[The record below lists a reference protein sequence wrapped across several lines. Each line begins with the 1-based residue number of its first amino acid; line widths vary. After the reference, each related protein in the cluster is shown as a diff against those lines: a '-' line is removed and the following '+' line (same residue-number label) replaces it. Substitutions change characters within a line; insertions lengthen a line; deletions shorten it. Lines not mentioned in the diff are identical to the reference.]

1 MLMSLEIEKAIN
13 LVQRK
18 YRVLPNNEE
27 AKWIIELYRSSS
39 KPLIKPYHIEHPT
52 QQIYTYIV
60 EHKLEVYAESKYDG
74 SHIQFS
80 PTGIFK
86 HSGDRIAF
94 DQLAHLLFIA
104 VAENELINK
113 IKRAV
118 NEGFIIECEL
128 FGRDYTPRGLHKD
141 YSKPLDLI
149 VFEIGKENSWIPPP
163 EKYKI
168 LEELKLPMPYYERV
182 NYNNI
187 DDLMEKLSILAL
199 KPETFE
205 GVVVK
210 TKFVPD
216 GHDIIQ
222 EYIKGGSLI
231 IFKVKKEIQELTRK
245 AQKEQP
251 EKKAEISIDQ
261 ETFAI
266 LRSEIE
272 NEIAKLTIEKGLD
285 YVTDKRNIGEMINEI
300 TNRLQSS
307 HPTLTM
313 KVDTRSL
320 KKLIANLIILNIS
333 KSKK

>member
-1 MLMSLEIEKAIN
+1 MLMSTEVEKAIS

-18 YRVLPNNEE
+18 YNVLPSNEE
-27 AKWIIELYRSSS
+27 AKWIIELYKSSS

-52 QQIYTYIV
+52 QQIYAYIV
-60 EHKLEVYAESKYDG
+60 EHKLDVYAESKYDG

-86 HSGDRIAF
+86 HSGSRIAF

-104 VAENELINK
+104 TTENELINK
-113 IKRAV
+113 IKKAV

-141 YSKPLDLI
+141 YPKPLDLI
-149 VFEIGKENSWIPPP
+149 IFEIGRENSWIPPP

-168 LEELKLPMPYYERV
+168 LGELKLPIPSYEKV
-182 NYNNI
+182 DYNNI
-187 DDLMEKLSILAL
+187 DDLIEKLSALAL

-210 TKFVPD
+210 TKFVPN
-216 GHDIIQ
+216 GHDVIQ

-231 IFKVKKEIQELTRK
+231 IFKVKKEVQELTRK
-245 AQKEQP
+245 TQKEQP
-251 EKKAEISIDQ
+251 EKKVEIGIDE
-261 ETFAI
+261 ETFKI

-285 YVTDKRNIGEMINEI
+285 YVIDKRNIGEMINEI

-313 KVDTRSL
+313 KVNTRSL
-320 KKLIANLIILNIS
+320 KKLIANLIILNMS
-333 KSKK
+333 KNKK

>member
-1 MLMSLEIEKAIN
+1 MSAEIEKAIN

-18 YRVLPNNEE
+18 YRVLPSNEE
-27 AKWIIELYRSSS
+27 AKWIIELYKSSS

-52 QQIYTYIV
+52 QQIYAYIV
-60 EHKLEVYAESKYDG
+60 EHKLDVYAESKYDG
-74 SHIQFS
+74 THIQFS
-80 PTGIFK
+80 QTGIFK
-86 HSGDRIAF
+86 HSSDKIAF
-94 DQLAHLLFIA
+94 DQLAHLLFLT
-104 VAENELINK
+104 VTETELINK

-118 NEGFIIECEL
+118 DEGFIIECEL
-128 FGRDYTPRGLHKD
+128 FGRDYTPRGFHKD

-149 VFEIGKENSWIPPP
+149 IFEIGKGDFWITPP

-168 LEELKLPMPYYERV
+168 LEEFKLPIPYYEKV
-182 NYNNI
+182 NYNSIN
-187 DDLMEKLSILAL
+187 DLMEKLSILAL

-210 TKFVPD
+210 TKFVPN

-231 IFKVKKEIQELTRK
+231 VFKVKKEIQELTRK
-245 AQKEQP
+245 TQAEQ
-251 EKKAEISIDQ
+251 EKKVETNIDQ
-261 ETFAI
+261 ETFKI
-266 LRSEIE
+266 LREEIE

-300 TNRLQSS
+300 TNRLQSA

-320 KKLIANLIILNIS
+320 KKLIANLIILNMT